1 MNFIRLFTRRP
12 VTTIMLFGMFLM
24 FGVYAYLNLAKDQ
37 FPAVEIPYVL
47 VTTVYPGAGPEEVE
61 TQVTKKIEEA
71 VASVSGLKSQESISQ
86 ENLSIVVAEFELSVD
101 ADIAENDVR
110 SKLDQIV
117 NDLPGDAHK
126 PMTAQYDLSA
136 MPIAQIAVLAPRPIE
151 EIYQLVDEKMVDRFT
166 QIQGLAKV
174 DVFGKKEREI
184 VIAVSSK
191 KLEAFGLS
199 IVDVND
205 MIAAF
210 NMKLPAGR
218 IIEGEQEIN
227 VKLQGDFPSLEA
239 IESLEIPISSG
250 IIRLSD
256 VATVEDSFEEVRSM
270 ARMNGESAI
279 GISLTKASDAN
290 TLEIMKRV
298 RKLVQQLEQEIPHD
312 YKLVMAKDTSTVIRD
327 SVNDVIANLVL
338 GILLT
343 AGVLLLFLHDFRV
356 TIIATIT
363 LPVAVIATFTLVWA
377 SGYTANMMSLM
388 ALALSV
394 GVLVANV
401 IVVLENI
408 QRHLKETG
416 ESPLYASESGTSEIM
431 VAVFGSAL
439 TNMAVFL
446 PIATMSSLVGR
457 FFREFGFT
465 TVYATLFSLL
475 LSFTLTPM
483 LASRMLREHGTHSG
497 FLAWFGKYWEAL
509 YSFGERCYTDT
520 LKIALRWRWLTILAA
535 ILLFLG
541 SFISLKWIGAEFM
554 TKADEGEVSIT
565 VEKAV
570 DESLEGTGYT
580 ILLLEERLK
589 TFAYIDRFYTTIGSD
604 EGSTTGV
611 NEGSI
616 TVQLVPVKQRA
627 LTTNQA
633 AEEFRRTFADIPG
646 VKLTIEP
653 VALGP
658 GSGEKPISIDII
670 GQNTDELFRVAD
682 QLIAILTQV
691 PGAVDVDMN
700 WRLGKP
706 EVRVTPDYRRCADYG
721 ITSAQLA
728 MILRTSFTGN
738 VGSVYRVSGEEYDI
752 RVKLSEED
760 RTDAAAIG
768 ALPIQT
774 PKGMVRLDALSTIE
788 FVEGPSKIYR
798 TNRQRSV
805 TVGANVAVGANVG
818 NIMQSVQ
825 ARMGEI
831 ALPADITIQWG
842 GDTEM
847 MTEAGIAMGI
857 ALFLAIAMT
866 YMLLSILLESAVH
879 SLTIMSTVPL
889 ALIGVLVSLAITG
902 KTLNIFSVMGI
913 IMLVGIV
920 VNNGLLMIDYIEE
933 LRRRGER
940 WRDVLI
946 PACVVKLRPI
956 LMTNVA
962 IMCSMLPLA
971 LGIGQGGE
979 MRAPMAIVSI
989 GGIFSSTFM
998 TLYIVPALY
1007 SMVESFRE
1015 DIALR
1020 YHRGADDEKRLQ
1032 DHPTEFPQ
1040 PEQKLLPE
1048 NL

>member
-12 VTTIMLFGMFLM
+12 VTTIMFFAMLLM
-24 FGVYAYLNLAKDQ
+24 FGIYSYLNLAKDQ
-37 FPAVEIPYVL
+37 FPDIEIPFVL

-61 TQVTKKIEEA
+61 TQVTEKIEEA

-86 ENLSIVVAEFELSVD
+86 ENLSLVVAEFELSVD
-101 ADIAENDVR
+101 PDVAENDVR
-110 SKLDQIV
+110 SKIDQIV
-117 NDLPGDAHK
+117 SDLPDDAEK
-126 PMTAQYDLSA
+126 PATAQYDLGA
-136 MPIAQIAVLAPRPIE
+136 EPIAQIAVLAPRSVE

-166 QIQGLAKV
+166 QIKGLAKV

-184 VIAVSSK
+184 VISVSSK

-239 IESLEIPISSG
+239 IESLEIPTSNG

-256 VATVEDSFEEVRSM
+256 VAAVEDTFEEVRSL

-290 TLEIMKRV
+290 TLEIMQQV
-298 RKLVQQLEQEIPHD
+298 RKLVQQLQQEIPPD
-312 YKLVMAKDTSTVIRD
+312 FQLVIAKDKSTVIRD
-327 SVNDVIANLVL
+327 SVNDVILNLGL
-338 GILLT
+338 GILIT
-343 AGVLLLFLHDFRV
+343 AGVLLLFLHDVRL
-356 TIIATIT
+356 TMIATIT
-363 LPVAVIATFTLVWA
+363 LPVAVIATFTLMWM
-377 SGYTANMMSLM
+377 SGYTANMVSLM

-416 ESPLYASESGTSEIM
+416 ESPLNASESGTSEIM
-431 VAVFGSAL
+431 LAVFGAAL
-439 TNMAVFL
+439 TNMAVFI
-446 PIATMSSLVGR
+446 PIGTMSSMVGR
-457 FFREFGFT
+457 IFKEFGFT

-483 LASRMLREHGTHSG
+483 LASRMMKRYGEHNG
-497 FLAWFGKYWEAL
+497 LMAWFGKYWEAL
-509 YSFGERCYTDT
+509 YAFGERRYADT
-520 LKIALRWRWLTILAA
+520 LKIALRFRWLTVLAA
-535 ILLFLG
+535 VILFLG
-541 SFISLKWIGAEFM
+541 SFITVKWIGAEFI
-554 TKADEGEVSIT
+554 TEADEGELSISI
-565 VEKAV
+565 EKAV
-570 DESLEGTGYT
+570 DESLEGTSYT
-580 ILLLEERLK
+580 MLLLEERLK
-589 TFAYIDRFYTTIGSD
+589 TLPYVDRFYATMGGD

-616 TVQLVPVKQRA
+616 TVTLIPRDLRA
-627 LTTNQA
+627 ITTEQA
-633 AEEFRRTFADIPG
+633 AVEFRRLFADIPG

-653 VALGP
+653 ASSSP
-658 GSGEKPISIDII
+658 GGGEKPVSIDII
-670 GQNTDELFRVAD
+670 GQNTDELFAVSD
-682 QLIAILTQV
+682 QLMAILQQI

-700 WRLGKP
+700 WRMGKP

-728 MILRTSFTGN
+728 AMLRTSFSGN
-738 VGSVYRVSGEEYDI
+738 VGSTYRVSGEEYDI
-752 RVKLSEED
+752 RVRLSEED

-774 PKGMVRLDALSTIE
+774 PKGMVRLDALSKIA
-788 FVEGPSKIYR
+788 FVDGPSKIYR
-798 TNRQRSV
+798 TDRQRSV
-805 TVGANVAVGANVG
+805 TVGANVAAGANVG
-818 NIMQSVQ
+818 KIVQGVQ
-825 ARMGEI
+825 ARMEEVSI
-831 ALPADITIQWG
+831 PASITIQWA

-847 MTEAGIAMGI
+847 MVEAGIDMGI

-866 YMLLSILLESAVH
+866 YMLLSMLLESAIH

-889 ALIGVLVSLAITG
+889 ALIGILVSLAITG
-902 KTLNIFSVMGI
+902 KTLNIFSVMGT
-913 IMLVGIV
+913 IMLIGIV
-920 VNNGLLMIDYIEE
+920 VNNGILMIDYVEE
-933 LRRRGER
+933 LRRRGQR
-940 WRDVLI
+940 WRDVLV
-946 PACVVKLRPI
+946 PACAVKLRPI

-962 IMCSMLPLA
+962 IMFSMLPMA
-971 LGIGQGGE
+971 LGLGQGGE
-979 MRAPMAIVSI
+979 MRSPMAIVSI
-989 GGIFSSTFM
+989 GGMFSSTFM

-1007 SMVESFRE
+1007 SIIESFRE
-1015 DIALR
+1015 FIGR
-1020 YHRGADDEKRLQ
+1020 RHRRDADHEKGAQ
-1032 DHPTEFPQ
+1032 DYPKEFPQ
-1040 PEQKLLPE
+1040 PERELLPE